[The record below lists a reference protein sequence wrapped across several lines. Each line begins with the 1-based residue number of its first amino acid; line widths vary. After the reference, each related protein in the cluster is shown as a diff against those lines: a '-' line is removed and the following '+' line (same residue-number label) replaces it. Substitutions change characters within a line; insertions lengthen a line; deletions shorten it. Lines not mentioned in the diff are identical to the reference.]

1 VPERRGFLR
10 VLGAAAL
17 GAAAGARGADPAA
30 AAQAAGAGPAGRKG
44 RYGIAYTS
52 FAVRLQR
59 GRDLIRGAGAPALP
73 AEAFLDLCRS
83 FGADGCQM
91 DIAQLAS
98 TAAAYLDGL
107 KRRLDEAGLFVE
119 LSVSGKALED
129 EDRFGEVASI
139 ARRLGASRLRVAL
152 LHGRRYEDF
161 QTMAAWREFAD
172 HWRRVLPRAKGAL
185 ERQRLFVGIEN
196 HKDWRAEELVE
207 LVRSV
212 DSRYLGA
219 CVDFGNNVAL
229 LEDPLETTRAL
240 APHAVTTH
248 LKDMAV
254 RPYERG
260 FELAEV
266 PLGTGICPLAR
277 MIEILRAARPE
288 VPLCLE
294 MITRD
299 PLKVPYRDDVYW
311 ASYAARD
318 EVLIAR
324 FEATVLS
331 RARTEPLPRVSGL
344 SLDAMQAQEDENV
357 RLSTAFA
364 RDTLRL

>member
-1 VPERRGFLR
+1 VPEPRRGFLR

-17 GAAAGARGADPAA
+17 GAAAGARGAPSDTT
-30 AAQAAGAGPAGRKG
+30 G
-44 RYGIAYTS
+44 RYGLAYTS

-73 AEAFLDLCRS
+73 AEPFLELCRS

-91 DIAQLAS
+91 DMSQLAS
-98 TAAAYLDGL
+98 SEARYLDGIR
-107 KRRLDEAGLFVE
+107 RRLDEARLFVE

-129 EDRFGEVASI
+129 EARFAEVASV
-139 ARRLGASRLRVAL
+139 ARRLGASRLRIAL

-161 QTMAAWREFAD
+161 KTMDAWREFAD

-229 LEDPLETTRAL
+229 LEDPLDTARAL
-240 APHAVTTH
+240 APYAVTTH

-266 PLGTGICPLAR
+266 PLGTGICPLAQ
-277 MIEILRAARPE
+277 MIEVLRAARPE

-311 ASYAARD
+311 ASYAGRD
-318 EVLIAR
+318 EARIAR

-331 RARTEPLPRVSGL
+331 RARAEPLPRVSSL
-344 SLDAMQAQEDENV
+344 SLDAMQAREDENV
-357 RLSTAFA
+357 RLSTTFA
-364 RDTLRL
+364 RETLRL